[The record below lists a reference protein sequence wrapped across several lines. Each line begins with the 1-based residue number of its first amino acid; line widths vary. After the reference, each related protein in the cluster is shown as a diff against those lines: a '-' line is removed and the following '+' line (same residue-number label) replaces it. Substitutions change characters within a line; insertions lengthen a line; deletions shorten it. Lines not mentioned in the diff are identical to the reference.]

1 MIIFSGKRAVCGI
14 QLTIDRKWRYALQE
28 GETCTVKIVDNDYN
42 VLTKEYTS
50 ADIDPIDKMITVEL
64 TPEETAL
71 MALGRGTISAY
82 FNDLVALP
90 PIAIY
95 VKEAL

>member
-42 VLTKEYTS
+42 VLTKVYTS
-50 ADIDPIDKMITVEL
+50 ADVDPIDKMITVEL
-64 TPEETAL
+64 TPEETSL

>member
-14 QLTIDRKWRYALQE
+14 QLTIDKVWRYALQE
-28 GETCTVKIVDNDYN
+28 GETCTVKIMDRDHN
-42 VLTKEYTS
+42 VLTKVYTKS
-50 ADIDPIDKMITVEL
+50 DVDPIDKQIKVEL
-64 TPEETAL
+64 TPAETEL
-71 MALGRGTISAY
+71 MALGRGTITAY
-82 FNDLVALP
+82 FNDLVAVP